1 MKKFIIMGLVV
12 AVLSG
17 VWGQGNF
24 FYLVALFAIVVYL
37 VLPTLALMGLIAL
50 LDARRGVVRD
60 WVKTTS
66 AVAIIVIAL
75 SLLSAGVGE
84 VCYHWQK
91 QRMKQFVAE
100 ATPVLNDIKL
110 RTGSYPSELPIDLKG
125 KMPDWVT
132 KGSYKADGNSFRF
145 RCYDPAAFWD
155 GVFLFDSKT
164 SDWKQSAGPD

>member
-1 MKKFIIMGLVV
+1 MKTFVIVGLVV

-17 VWGQGNF
+17 VWGQRYF
-24 FYLVALFAIVVYL
+24 SHFIALYLIIVYL
-37 VLPTLALMGLIAL
+37 ALPTLAFMGLIAL

-84 VCYHWQK
+84 TFYNWQK
-91 QRMKQFVAE
+91 MRMERFVAE
-100 ATPVLNDIKL
+100 VTPVLEDIKL
-110 RTGSYPSELPIDLKG
+110 KTGSYPSEIPEDLKAR
-125 KMPDWVT
+125 MPDWVAR
-132 KGSYKADGNSFRF
+132 GSYKTDDESFTF
-145 RCYDPAAFWD
+145 RCHDPAAFWD

-164 SDWKQSAGPD
+164 SDWKQRAGPD